1 MDLISLSLYV
11 APIIGLTT
19 ILIGLG
25 AMVKPESMSGNF
37 GIPVVGKAKAWVIS
51 VGIRDIFMGISVL
64 VLYFNQS
71 WYEMALINFAIG
83 VVALSD
89 FYVVLKDGDQKKSY
103 THFAGAI
110 AVIFY
115 GAWILFMV

>member
-37 GIPVVGKAKAWVIS
+37 GIPVSGKAKAWVIS
-51 VGIRDIFMGISVL
+51 VGDSRYLYGYLCACAIFQSIL
-64 VLYFNQS
+64 V
-71 WYEMALINFAIG
+71 
-83 VVALSD
+83 
-89 FYVVLKDGDQKKSY
+89 
-103 THFAGAI
+103 
-110 AVIFY
+110 
-115 GAWILFMV
+115 